1 MVTLCH
7 YKCTQLWRAMKRT
20 NQNINLSMLF
30 RLSALFVLLLVMS
43 KLGFKCRRKQPPQ
56 PPHFM
61 APQGAS
67 LGAESSAKQGRKRKG
82 KEEREAEGR
91 EGTRESGRED
101 ASLMGV
107 WNSAWRGASCKP
119 PNTAL
124 LCSLTCSLTSKE
136 ERPYSHL
143 AYHVWVHQSMKR
155 SQFSKK
161 KQRLPG
167 TGRKR
172 KAGLPYPFPVCL
184 EHRLSI
190 FNLFPFECPYIF
202 ICDCH

>member
-1 MVTLCH
+1 MPLQVYTTLKSH
-7 YKCTQLWRAMKRT
+7 EKDKSKYQSLHVIQTLSSLCTPASHEQVGIQVQEEAT
-20 NQNINLSMLF
+20 STTH
-30 RLSALFVLLLVMS
+30 
-43 KLGFKCRRKQPPQ
+43 
-56 PPHFM
+56 HFM

-136 ERPYSHL
+136 ERPDSHL

-161 KQRLPG
+161 TKATRHREKEEGWSPLSLPSMPG
-167 TGRKR
+167 TQVK
-172 KAGLPYPFPVCL
+172 
-184 EHRLSI
+184 
-190 FNLFPFECPYIF
+190 YI
-202 ICDCH
+202 